1 MKRKI
6 IVSVLSGFFGSALLL
21 ILLSATGIVGA
32 ALYKADR
39 VNDANVARSDVARS
53 DPSAPVAPASTK
65 ARLTY
70 QGRLTNSS
78 GAPLNSTVNMV
89 FKLYNRTGL
98 LLWTSA
104 TRSVTPVN
112 GLFTVYLGDGADPI
126 LDYNAL
132 SQAASIGVTVG
143 VDAEMSPRQALN
155 TVVGQSDTDEG
166 VVGSSRLGMGVV
178 GSSISGRGVSGY
190 SASGTGVTGFS
201 EKDYGVSGYTFVF
214 TRAGVLAQNAYA
226 LGTALEIN
234 GGGIKVRNAGV
245 GTTTPMFIQQ
255 VVTGGGNVCA
265 TRDYATVVNNP
276 IINGNPGA
284 ILIVT
289 PNYGL
294 VSGGV
299 APAAGPYGVLYDD
312 TNSCGFGDDKWA
324 IYLIQGAPALTNGSR
339 INVLAVIP

>member
-1 MKRKI
+1 MKHNFVVGLVGGLI
-6 IVSVLSGFFGSALLL
+6 GSAMLLIVLSVA
-21 ILLSATGIVGA
+21 GIVGA

-166 VVGSSRLGMGVV
+166 VVGSS
-178 GSSISGRGVSGY
+178 ISGRGVSGF

-255 VVTGGGNVCA
+255 VVTGGGGNVCA